1 MTRIE
6 GGRLRVEPEP
16 VLLHRFC
23 SVVVNRISMH
33 YPEMS
38 FECDLQSDLPMVE
51 ADPRRAEQ
59 VLMNLLQNAARYSAA
74 QIIAVRGRYDG
85 GRFVTVSVEDNGV
98 GIAPEHLSHLF
109 DRFYRAANQRERGEG
124 AGTGLGLAIARAL
137 VEAQGG
143 RIWVTSVP
151 GKGTAFYFTLPVL
164 STPAEMPPRATPNGA
179 GAITGPLGDEAVE
192 PGPVSA
198 QRTPGG

>member
-1 MTRIE
+1 
-6 GGRLRVEPEP
+6 
-16 VLLHRFC
+16 
-23 SVVVNRISMH
+23 
-33 YPEMS
+33 
-38 FECDLQSDLPMVE
+38 
-51 ADPRRAEQ
+51 
-59 VLMNLLQNAARYSAA
+59 
-74 QIIAVRGRYDG
+74 
-85 GRFVTVSVEDNGV
+85 VSVEDNGV

-164 STPAEMPPRATPNGA
+164 ATPADMPPRATRNGA
-179 GAITGPLGDEAVE
+179 GAITGPLGDGASE